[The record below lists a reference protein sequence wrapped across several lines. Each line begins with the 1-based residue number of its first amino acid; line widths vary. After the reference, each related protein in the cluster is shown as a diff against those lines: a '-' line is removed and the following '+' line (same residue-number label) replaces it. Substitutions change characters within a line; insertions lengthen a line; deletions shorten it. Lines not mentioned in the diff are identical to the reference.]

1 MNYDETWEAMS
12 NLEEAFNRIMALETM
27 LADLKTAVD
36 ENNQKEIKD
45 ITDACVAFM
54 PVYVQQYSK
63 ASVRAW
69 NKTVRSIQRE
79 RNDLLNYEE
88 IKKGLENDPYT
99 PFHHSV

>member
-12 NLEEAFNRIMALETM
+12 NLEDAFNRIMALETM
-27 LADLKTAVD
+27 LKDLKTAVD
-36 ENNQKEIKD
+36 ENNQEEIRD

-63 ASVRAW
+63 ASLRAW
-69 NKTVRSIQRE
+69 NKTVRQITRE

-99 PFHHSV
+99 PFHHPV

>member
-12 NLEEAFNRIMALETM
+12 NLEESFNRIVTLETM

-36 ENNQKEIKD
+36 ENNQEEIKE

-54 PVYVQQYSK
+54 PVYVSQYSK

-79 RNDLLNYEE
+79 RNDSLNYEE
-88 IKKGLENDPYT
+88 IVKGLTEENMG
-99 PFHHSV
+99 V

>member
-12 NLEEAFNRIMALETM
+12 NLEESFNRIVALETM
-27 LADLKTAVD
+27 LVDLKKAVD
-36 ENNQKEIKD
+36 ENDQQEIKD

-54 PVYVQQYSK
+54 PVYVKQYSK

-69 NKTVRSIQRE
+69 NKTVRAITRE
-79 RNDLLNYEE
+79 RNDRLDYEE

-99 PFHHSV
+99 PFWHPV